1 MRWDVPRREPYRR
14 RSKLCQPLDRML
26 SNGQYSDMLSKLTA
40 IQTEQGL
47 TDAEMA
53 GRLGIGRSTWTEVR
67 NGRLPISERVQM
79 RAAKAFPELLGD
91 LLMQVSNPAH
101 TPKRAA

>member
-1 MRWDVPRREPYRR
+1 
-14 RSKLCQPLDRML
+14 
-26 SNGQYSDMLSKLTA
+26 MLSKLTA
-40 IQTEQGL
+40 IQCDRGL

-53 GRLGIGRSTWTEVR
+53 ALLGIGRSTWTEVR
-67 NGRLPISERVQM
+67 NGRLPMSSRVQM

-101 TPKRAA
+101 TPKAAA